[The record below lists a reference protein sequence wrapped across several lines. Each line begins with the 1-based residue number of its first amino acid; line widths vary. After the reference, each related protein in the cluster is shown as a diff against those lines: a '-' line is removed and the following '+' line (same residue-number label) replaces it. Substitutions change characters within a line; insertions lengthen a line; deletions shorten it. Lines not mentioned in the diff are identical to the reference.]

1 LSAVQLTAPRSFFPP
16 KHIDKIGTV
25 QDAGLLEND
34 PVLWALSEISVHYPH
49 SEEPDFVVSL
59 GTGEPGASNYD
70 VPTSDCR
77 GARGNG
83 MLRRFCDLLME
94 KSRDKPVRRACKT
107 VALAGSV
114 LRRIHRL
121 NVSFPAGEPRLD
133 DVSSIPELIRTA
145 QHDPSL
151 TSEIDVVAR
160 RMIAS
165 LFYFELTLPP
175 QWYDGKY
182 VLSGRIRCSIPCGDV
197 AFEALLSKVSSN
209 GGRFFVND
217 WVIPGMHGRSSFLGK
232 DGNFEVQVSVE
243 TTDRFATA
251 RTATTVITTSVDR
264 PSRCRDLL
272 LPRGWMRRLA
282 CQTTASARHRVE
294 RSPCRARD
302 GGCECDGVA
311 LGTDRARLCAEAALV
326 VWRTRSGTRCMT
338 CSLMDIRVARIVRS
352 FIGQLPGQHDVD
364 ATALLLCH
372 DECAN

>member
-34 PVLWALSEISVHYPH
+34 PVLWALSEMSVHYPH

-70 VPTSDCR
+70 APTSDCR

-83 MLRRFCDLLME
+83 MLRRFCDLLVE

-243 TTDRFATA
+243 TTDRFAI
-251 RTATTVITTSVDR
+251 TVELGDVEGADSHSKSSHNSDNHISGSPFSVQRLVAAQGLDAPFGLPDHR
-264 PSRCRDLL
+264 KRKAPGGEEPLPSKRR
-272 LPRGWMRRLA
+272 RMR
-282 CQTTASARHRVE
+282 V
-294 RSPCRARD
+294 
-302 GGCECDGVA
+302 
-311 LGTDRARLCAEAALV
+311 
-326 VWRTRSGTRCMT
+326 
-338 CSLMDIRVARIVRS
+338 
-352 FIGQLPGQHDVD
+352 
-364 ATALLLCH
+364 
-372 DECAN
+372 